1 MAIGVTVET
10 DVIVVGAGIAG
21 LVVALEAVTAGA
33 RVMVVESD
41 DQIGGMLRRGR
52 IAGIDVDLGAES
64 FAKRTD
70 AVPRLIADY
79 ALPLEV
85 VAPRSGPAHLV
96 SQHGVGLPGPRWSR
110 LPLPRRTVIG
120 IPADPLAPDV
130 VAIIGARA
138 AERAAAE
145 MLDAP
150 IDPTASLAD
159 VVEERLGAGLVRDL
173 VDPLCR
179 SIYSQPAAAVPLPRL
194 HPKMWAA
201 FERTGSLLAA
211 AAEVAPNAP
220 GGTAVGGI
228 SGGMWRLADAVAAL
242 AVERGAVIRT
252 GAAVAHLVAERVSGA
267 TVTLADG
274 ATIRAG
280 VVVIAT
286 GPRGAAT
293 LLGQDSGAIDAAATA
308 PIQPA
313 VRLLTAAVTAPDL
326 AAEPVGSGVIVA
338 PDARTAAKA
347 LTHIDAKWAW
357 AREALPEGTHL
368 VRLSARADDTTGLD
382 SAGAV
387 AREISHLT
395 GARVDRDDIGEV
407 ITTRWRDA
415 VVPAESDAWTA
426 TVMDA
431 AARGIHVTGAVAA
444 GTGLASVIP
453 HARALAHELLADSSV
468 RKDFR

>member
-1 MAIGVTVET
+1 MAVGMTVET
-10 DVIVVGAGIAG
+10 DVVIVGAGIAG

-33 RVMVVESD
+33 RATVVESD
-41 DQIGGMLRRGR
+41 DQIGGMLRPGR
-52 IAGIDVDLGAES
+52 IAGVDIDLGAES

-70 AVPRLIADY
+70 AVPRLIADF
-79 ALPLEV
+79 ALPLDV

-96 SQHGVGLPGPRWSR
+96 SQHGVGLPGARWSR

-130 VAIIGARA
+130 VAIIGERA

-145 MLDAP
+145 VLDAP

-159 VVEERLGAGLVRDL
+159 VVEERLGEGLLRDL

-194 HPKMWAA
+194 HPRMWSA

-228 SGGMWRLADAVAAL
+228 SGGMWRLADAVARL

-252 GAAVAHLVAERVSGA
+252 GTAVGRVDRASGPGVA
-267 TVTLADG
+267 VTLADG
-274 ATIRAG
+274 ETIRAG
-280 VVVIAT
+280 RVVIAT
-286 GPRGAAT
+286 GPRGAAA

-313 VRLLTAAVTAPDL
+313 VRLLTAAVTSADL

-368 VRLSARADDTTGLD
+368 VRLSARADDTAGLD
-382 SAGAV
+382 SAAAV

-395 GARVDRDDIGEV
+395 GARVDRGDIGEI

-426 TVMDA
+426 TVRDA

-453 HARALAHELLADSSV
+453 HARALAHDLFAAPSV
-468 RKDFR
+468 RKDSR

>member
-1 MAIGVTVET
+1 MTVET
-10 DVIVVGAGIAG
+10 DVVVVGAGIAG
-21 LVVALEAVTAGA
+21 LVVALEAVTAGK
-33 RVMVVESD
+33 RVTVLESD

-52 IAGIDVDLGAES
+52 IAGVDVDLGAES

-70 AVPRLIADY
+70 AVPRLIADF

-96 SQHGVGLPGPRWSR
+96 SQHGVGLPGTRWSR

-120 IPADPLAPDV
+120 IPADPLASDV
-130 VAIIGARA
+130 VAIIGDRA

-145 MLDAP
+145 VLDAP

-159 VVEERLGAGLVRDL
+159 VVEERLGEGLLRAL

-228 SGGMWRLADAVAAL
+228 SGGMWRLADAVASL
-242 AVERGAVIRT
+242 AAERGAVIRT
-252 GAAVAHLVAERVSGA
+252 GAAVGRVDPAPGSGV

-274 ATIRAG
+274 GTIRAEH
-280 VVVIAT
+280 VVIAT
-286 GPRGAAT
+286 GPRGAAA

-313 VRLLTAAVTAPDL
+313 VRLLTAAVTSDDL
-326 AAEPVGSGVIVA
+326 SAEPVGSGVIVA

-357 AREALPEGTHL
+357 AREALPEGTHV
-368 VRLSARADDTTGLD
+368 VRLSARADDTAGLD
-382 SAGAV
+382 SAAAV

-395 GARVDRDDIGEV
+395 GARVDRSDVGEI

-415 VVPAESDAWTA
+415 VVPAESEAWTA

-453 HARALAHELLADSSV
+453 HARALAHELFAVPSV
-468 RKDFR
+468 RKDSR

>member
-1 MAIGVTVET
+1 MTADT
-10 DVIVVGAGIAG
+10 DLVVVGAGIAG
-21 LVVALEAVTAGA
+21 LVVALEAATAGA

-52 IAGIDVDLGAES
+52 IAGLDIDLGAES

-70 AVPRLIADY
+70 AVPRLIADF

-96 SQHGVGLPGPRWSR
+96 SQRGPGLGGGRWSR

-130 VAIIGARA
+130 VAIIGDRA
-138 AERAAAE
+138 AERASAE
-145 MLDAP
+145 VLEAP

-159 VVEERLGAGLVRDL
+159 LVEERLGAGLVHDL

-211 AAEVAPNAP
+211 TAEVAPNAP

-228 SGGMWRLADAVAAL
+228 AGGMWRLADAVATL
-242 AVERGAVIRT
+242 ARERGAVIRT
-252 GAAVAHLVAERVSGA
+252 GIAVEGLDAGSGSGLEVA
-267 TVTLADG
+267 LAG
-274 ATIRAG
+274 GESVRAG
-280 VVVIAT
+280 RVVIAT
-286 GPRGAAT
+286 GPRGAAA
-293 LLGQDSGAIDAAATA
+293 LLGEDSGTIDAAASA

-313 VRLLTAAVTAPDL
+313 VRLLTAAVTSSDL

-338 PDARTAAKA
+338 PAARTAAKA

-357 AREALPEGTHL
+357 ARAALPEGTHL
-368 VRLSARADDTTGLD
+368 VRLSARADDSTGLD
-382 SAGAV
+382 SAAAV

-395 GARVDRDDIGEV
+395 GARVDRGDIGEI

-415 VVPAESDAWTA
+415 VVPAESDAWTMA
-426 TVMDA
+426 VTDA

-453 HARALAHELLADSSV
+453 HARALAHELLAVPSA
-468 RKDFR
+468 RKES